1 MIELV
6 IITACVFILSFALC
20 GAMSQSIG
28 VGLLGGILLTYL
40 FSTWWNNNITSPPV
54 KMKDGVRN
62 KLSNTSNDDTELIMR
77 LEKEFGNN
85 TKIIIISK

>member
-6 IITACVFILSFALC
+6 IITVCVFILSFAVC
-20 GAMSQSIG
+20 CAISHSIG
-28 VGLLGGILLTYL
+28 VGLLGSIVLTYL
-40 FSTWWNNNITSPPV
+40 FSTWCYNNITNPPV
-54 KMKDGVRN
+54 KKADDVRN
-62 KLSNTSNDDTELIMR
+62 KLSNTSNDDAELIMR